1 MTQRLKRTMLMSG
14 MIILTIQV
22 IFMPIGMVLAEPT
35 MDTKEQ
41 EQVELPPLKNYLEEE
56 PVSAPRFFFTH
67 SRMQGRVGEP
77 MQVMFFSNQ
86 EVSEA
91 RILIPEEATIIKDK
105 LPTGMTAHQEGNSQE
120 WIVMTKHAQNTFV
133 LPLVFDLRGRYEVSV
148 EDERLFIDIV
158 EKEVE
163 EEPTKDES
171 FEKVESS
178 DLYSKNDQSN
188 IRHDMENADEKSIAV
203 NTDGVANVI
212 DWIGFIEA
220 FSDPS
225 ITTIDINADFEVPS
239 TPLSNQNGLLAG
251 DNVNI
256 NGSAT
261 FVYLIKSSI
270 SRTLTINGHG
280 HQLDFGS
287 VSLGMSSVTHN
298 ANSPWDITFNNLDI
312 YSGNWWGFFQTANL
326 TVAQQAVS
334 NITLHNIDSH
344 GNELI
349 APYFTNVNISGV
361 VNNHITETYTSK
373 FRTNW
378 RVNTVNSV
386 NLETRSMYI
395 KEGATLNLSTVN
407 SGNIIVGL
415 GGLEANL
422 ILEKD
427 ATINIE
433 SNGNF
438 EGDNAHGLGASIDI
452 VNGNLI
458 MNEGAV
464 INLNTTRSYSAIQ
477 LRSAGSILLMEKN
490 AKININ
496 STGHTNSTNS
506 IHRNL
511 VYMGAGSSL
520 MVENGAE
527 FSINAI
533 ERGSANSHILNV
545 AGNAQVS
552 IGKDAKLNI
561 KSDSTSNT
569 QSLMY
574 FASARSVFEFSDA
587 KKVNLERTGE
597 IVGTTNNGLINIAG
611 SNGLLDIDVQ
621 SVKQWERGNF
631 ELKPDFSWTPVFNL
645 NLRYAGV
652 VPTID
657 TMSSISKETIDGFR
671 ENFTTQNVQRVLFE
685 KIPDVEISID
695 SLTEDPTEV
704 NSYTVTGKATPNSFI
719 RLSGDPSIP
728 TGDIASPNIFE
739 SEFYHTI
746 ADENGEYFYELPS
759 DLKFTAGNTVVAYAF
774 LNGKYSTARTIVEE
788 RKYIPPADPLNPE
801 IEVDP
806 ENKPELPE
814 DQGLLSIDF
823 ISSFNFGSQVILA
836 QDQTYYAQSQRLLNE
851 DGTVNEMEV
860 RPNYVQISDR
870 RPENEHNGWQLAVT
884 QKEQFRGE
892 EKQELFGASLS
903 LSNQQVI
910 TAQGGTA
917 PSLQSVP
924 CVLIPGN
931 RRTLLKAQGD
941 EGTGTWIYRFGDEQT
956 AEESIAL
963 NVPKGANPEA
973 TNYSTILIWELSAV
987 PEN

>member
-1 MTQRLKRTMLMSG
+1 MTQRLQRTMLMSR
-14 MIILTIQV
+14 MIILVIQV

-35 MDTKEQ
+35 IDTKEQ
-41 EQVELPPLKNYLEEE
+41 EQVELPPIKNYLKE

-67 SRMQGRVGEP
+67 SRMQGSVGEP
-77 MQVMFFSNQ
+77 MQVMFYSDQ
-86 EVSEA
+86 EVSEVQV
-91 RILIPEEATIIKDK
+91 LISEEAKLIKEMLLAGISVDQGEH
-105 LPTGMTAHQEGNSQE
+105 PPE
-120 WIVMTKHAQNTFV
+120 WLFHSEHAQKTFV
-133 LPLVFDLRGRYEVSV
+133 LPLVFDTKGSYEVSV
-148 EDERLFIDIV
+148 EDESLFIDII

-163 EEPTKDES
+163 EEPSKNES
-171 FEKVESS
+171 FEATEST
-178 DLYSKNDQSN
+178 DLDSKNDESN
-188 IRHDMENADEKSIAV
+188 IKHNQEDTDEKPITT
-203 NTDGVANVI
+203 NTYGVANVI

-220 FSDPS
+220 FSDPT
-225 ITTIDINADFEVPS
+225 ITTIDINDDFEVP
-239 TPLSNQNGLLAG
+239 TAPLSNQIGLLAG
-251 DNVNI
+251 DDLNI
-256 NGSAT
+256 PGGAT
-261 FVYLIKSSI
+261 FVNLIKSGI

-280 HQLDFGS
+280 NQIDFGS

-298 ANSPWDITFNNLDI
+298 ANSPWDITFKDLDI

-326 TVAQQAVS
+326 TVAQHTVS
-334 NITLHNIDSH
+334 NITLHNINSY

-373 FRTNW
+373 FRTDW
-378 RVNTVNSV
+378 RVNTVESV
-386 NLETRSMYI
+386 NLETRSLNI
-395 KEGATLNLSTVN
+395 KEDATLNLSTVN
-407 SGNIIVGL
+407 SGNIIIGL
-415 GGLEANL
+415 GGLDASL
-422 ILEKD
+422 TLEKN
-427 ATINIE
+427 ATINLE
-433 SNGNF
+433 SNGTTT
-438 EGDNAHGLGASIDI
+438 GANAHGLGASIDI

-458 MNEGAV
+458 MSEGSA

-477 LRSAGSILLMEKN
+477 LRSSGSNLLMEKN
-490 AKININ
+490 SKINVT

-511 VYMGAGSSL
+511 IYMGTGSSL

-533 ERGSANSHILNV
+533 NRGSANSHILNI
-545 AGNAQVS
+545 AGDAQVS

-574 FASARSVFEFSDA
+574 FASAESVFEFSDA

-597 IVGTTNNGLINIAG
+597 IAGTTNNGLINIAG

-631 ELKPDFSWTPVFNL
+631 EVNPDFSWTPVFNL

-652 VPTID
+652 IPTID
-657 TMSSISKETIDGFR
+657 TMSSISIETIDSFK

-695 SLTEDPTEV
+695 PLTEDPAEV
-704 NSYTVTGKATPNSFI
+704 NSFTVTGKATPNSYI
-719 RLSGDPSIP
+719 RLSGDPAFPI
-728 TGDIASPNIFE
+728 GNIVSPNIFE

-746 ADENGEYFYELPS
+746 ADENGDYLYELPN

-788 RKYIPPADPLNPE
+788 RRYIPPADPLKPE

-823 ISSFNFGSQVILA
+823 ISSFNFGFQVISA
-836 QDQTYYAQSQRLLNE
+836 QDQTYYAQQQRLLNE
-851 DGTVNEMEV
+851 DSTVNEIEV

-870 RPENEHNGWQLAVT
+870 RPENERNGWQLAVT
-884 QKEQFRGE
+884 QKEQFKGE

-917 PSLQSVP
+917 PGLQSVP
-924 CVLIPGN
+924 CVLIPGS
-931 RRTLLKAQGD
+931 RRILLKAQGN
-941 EGTGTWIYRFGDEQT
+941 EGTGTWVYRFGDEQT
-956 AEESIAL
+956 AGESIAL

>member
-1 MTQRLKRTMLMSG
+1 MTQRLRKSMLVSG
-14 MIILTIQV
+14 MIILMIQV
-22 IFMPIGMVLAEPT
+22 IFMPIVIVFAESII
-35 MDTKEQ
+35 DTKEQ
-41 EQVELPPLKNYLEEE
+41 ELVDPPPMKNYLEEE
-56 PVSAPRFFFTH
+56 PVSVPRFFFTH
-67 SRMQGRVGEP
+67 SRMQGTIESP
-77 MQVMFFSNQ
+77 LQVTFFSNQ

-105 LPTGMTAHQEGNSQE
+105 LPTGMTAHQEDNSQE

-133 LPLVFDLRGRYEVSV
+133 LTLVFDARGSYEVSI
-148 EDERLFIDIV
+148 EDERLLIDII

-163 EEPTKDES
+163 EEHTNDES
-171 FEKVESS
+171 FETAESS

-188 IRHDMENADEKSIAV
+188 IRHNLENADEKSITV
-203 NTDGVANVI
+203 NTDGVANVS

-220 FSDPS
+220 FSDPT
-225 ITTIDINADFEVPS
+225 ITTIDINDDFEVP
-239 TPLSNQNGLLAG
+239 TAPLSNQTGLLTG
-251 DNVNI
+251 DNSNI
-256 NGSAT
+256 TGGAT
-261 FVYLIKSSI
+261 FVYLIKSGI
-270 SRTLTINGHG
+270 SRALTINGHG
-280 HQLDFGS
+280 NQIDFGS

-298 ANSPWDITFNNLDI
+298 ANSPWDITFNDLDI

-326 TVAQQAVS
+326 TVAQHTVS
-334 NITLHNIDSH
+334 NITLHNINSY

-378 RVNTVNSV
+378 RVNTVESV
-386 NLETRSMYI
+386 NLETRSLYI
-395 KEGATLNLSTVN
+395 KEDATLNLSTVN
-407 SGNIIVGL
+407 SGNIIIGL
-415 GGLEANL
+415 GGLDASL
-422 ILEKD
+422 TLEKN
-427 ATINIE
+427 ATINLE
-433 SNGNF
+433 SNGTTT
-438 EGDNAHGLGASIDI
+438 GANAHGLGASIDI

-458 MNEGAV
+458 MSEGSV

-477 LRSAGSILLMEKN
+477 LRSSGSNLLMEKN
-490 AKININ
+490 SKINVT

-511 VYMGAGSSL
+511 IYMGTGSSL

-533 ERGSANSHILNV
+533 NRGSANSHILNV

-574 FASARSVFEFSDA
+574 FASAGSVFEFSDA

-597 IVGTTNNGLINIAG
+597 IAGTTNNGLINIAG
-611 SNGLLDIDVQ
+611 SNGLLDINVQ

-631 ELKPDFSWTPVFNL
+631 EVNPDFSWTPVFNL

-657 TMSSISKETIDGFR
+657 TMSSISIETIDSFK
-671 ENFTTQNVQRVLFE
+671 EKFTTQNVQRVLFE

-695 SLTEDPTEV
+695 PLTEDPAEV
-704 NSYTVTGKATPNSFI
+704 NSFTVTGKATPNSYI
-719 RLSGDPSIP
+719 RLSGDPAFPI
-728 TGDIASPNIFE
+728 GNIVSPNIFE

-746 ADENGEYFYELPS
+746 ADENGDYLYELPN

-788 RKYIPPADPLNPE
+788 RRYIPPADPLNPE

-823 ISSFNFGSQVILA
+823 ISSFNFGSQVISA
-836 QDQTYYAQSQRLLNE
+836 QDQTYYAQPQRLLNE
-851 DGTVNEMEV
+851 DSTVNEMEV

-870 RPENEHNGWQLAVT
+870 RPENERNGWKLAVT

-917 PSLQSVP
+917 PGLQSVP

-931 RRTLLKAQGD
+931 RRILLKAQGD

-956 AEESIAL
+956 AGESIAL
-963 NVPKGANPEA
+963 NVPKRTTPEA
-973 TNYSTILIWELSAV
+973 TTYSTTLIWELNAV
-987 PEN
+987 PIN